1 MLGITAQHFKGG
13 EDEEEVSRVEK
24 ELGGGVQTKAGD
36 RVRRGPVTSDAEGLL
51 VVQGVEGNYYGLNY
65 RRRARDV
72 RRESGGIDEERR
84 EKEEDFEGESW
95 IRSDLLNSDGDGP
108 LGGQM
113 FPRCVACAHERDAPL
128 DLTYPRLKP
137 QTPTVESPC
146 AGADERLARLEEDS
160 TIADATKPRKRS
172 NPEQAG
178 TVEEDSTIADAT
190 KPRTRS
196 NTKATTVPA
205 APKPF
210 KKPAR
215 RAKGAGSSGRW
226 QWCWGMRR
234 RHPAVVLANVPPPPP
249 TEDPAPPVP
258 FPVPLPRPRPRT
270 PDAQAD
276 TADTQPEAPSLDSAI
291 IDGLKIDLAGEEDLL
306 EENPFCVGSY
316 PAPTTAP
323 PAPPAP
329 APAPAAPAPQP
340 APAPALRLSLHI
352 LLLPPRCPLLCG
364 LRPDPTRATSIS
376 PLAPHRSRSPSS
388 RDQATA
394 TTTTRGR
401 EAGEED
407 DEGEAATNRS
417 SPTTNV
423 AMEIFK
429 EEEGAGSKRGK
440 GKAAS
445 KAKSSSVKSKAP
457 AGKTSKTAAAAGTSK
472 AGAAARKSRKAKAK
486 QATEVGPTDADI
498 AFEAAIAGE
507 DETRRRTTTVTP
519 QAQRNAVQFLPTRVV
534 AYLAQ
539 IQTIATD
546 TGTSSKILHQLVG
559 TTVKKPRKTSAW
571 NMWQAKYADDPKAEE
586 DKTEEEGEDEDETA
600 PRKSYNKRSRDAFV
614 EACGDIDPKDTAA
627 VLAHLPEL
635 AEWRKILVEKAVA
648 DARNKGTL
656 RTKIQTEMKPAIQIL
671 HMLLES
677 YNVYGFG
684 YIIDT
689 DGDASFLFGA
699 GENFKEM
706 RGTHNLALKR
716 SVKDYEHIFG
726 EIERRKRGQP
736 ALPPV
741 ALITREEA
749 SKRDIYRQDFSRILA
764 GQLCSKLI
772 ASVDRFAHAAD
783 LLPNPDPK
791 SFRMLWNVKFL
802 DMVWRCRC
810 RIENYPEKL
819 EEQSFL
825 IGSSTA
831 DSRIIRKSTYRAFM
845 PALQEANSGRATANV
860 GPVMAIVG
868 WDDGEYLISPSCAAI
883 DVAFVD
889 EKELLPEE
897 QGEVPLVSTAD
908 SVLFYVRDSP
918 AWQKNNRRRGKGKGK
933 EKEKERKA
941 VSPSPSR
948 FRSPS
953 PPARY
958 PSPRPSVP
966 PQRPPPQS
974 FPSGG
979 FPDRLYPS
987 DNGRWLD
994 TAPPAEPQRYYPGP
1008 GLHDDRAYA
1017 DNRAAPPAAEPP
1029 RYYPGPGRERLV
1041 LYDRGPERDPRRH
1054 DDRFVYDHRP
1064 RDDRFVYDDRVVYR
1078 LPRDDRDDRR
1088 PHDDRFVYDRRPRDD
1103 RDDRRP
1109 HDDRLVYDRRPH
1121 DDRDDRRPHDD
1132 RSSREER
1139 DRAKPTRVDDG
1150 EVAKPVKRARVD
1162 NGEAAGPSNKRQHT
1176 MESQEQ
1182 ATEAVQQ
1189 QTEKPGEALP
1199 FPGRG
1204 VPVPGALPWP
1214 GPYRLRFWV
1223 KTNDT
1228 QEPRGSA
1235 DFYASHFV
1243 GIDQSTTADRC
1254 TYAFD
1259 PDGSWTSIPEWST
1272 PAFAS
1277 PGDEELLANFW
1288 PFSPFSFVAH
1298 KSNLPFWEAGVEFPI
1313 WTHRRNVESELPFW
1327 DAGGV
1332 ESPFWEMQRKLLSF
1346 EGREVTY
1353 LRNQNTKMKL
1363 KVVVPPMT

>member
-1 MLGITAQHFKGG
+1 
-13 EDEEEVSRVEK
+13 
-24 ELGGGVQTKAGD
+24 
-36 RVRRGPVTSDAEGLL
+36 
-51 VVQGVEGNYYGLNY
+51 
-65 RRRARDV
+65 
-72 RRESGGIDEERR
+72 
-84 EKEEDFEGESW
+84 
-95 IRSDLLNSDGDGP
+95 
-108 LGGQM
+108 
-113 FPRCVACAHERDAPL
+113 
-128 DLTYPRLKP
+128 
-137 QTPTVESPC
+137 
-146 AGADERLARLEEDS
+146 
-160 TIADATKPRKRS
+160 
-172 NPEQAG
+172 
-178 TVEEDSTIADAT
+178 
-190 KPRTRS
+190 
-196 NTKATTVPA
+196 
-205 APKPF
+205 
-210 KKPAR
+210 
-215 RAKGAGSSGRW
+215 
-226 QWCWGMRR
+226 
-234 RHPAVVLANVPPPPP
+234 
-249 TEDPAPPVP
+249 
-258 FPVPLPRPRPRT
+258 
-270 PDAQAD
+270 
-276 TADTQPEAPSLDSAI
+276 
-291 IDGLKIDLAGEEDLL
+291 
-306 EENPFCVGSY
+306 
-316 PAPTTAP
+316 
-323 PAPPAP
+323 
-329 APAPAAPAPQP
+329 
-340 APAPALRLSLHI
+340 
-352 LLLPPRCPLLCG
+352 
-364 LRPDPTRATSIS
+364 
-376 PLAPHRSRSPSS
+376 
-388 RDQATA
+388 
-394 TTTTRGR
+394 
-401 EAGEED
+401 
-407 DEGEAATNRS
+407 
-417 SPTTNV
+417 
-423 AMEIFK
+423 MEIFK

-440 GKAAS
+440 GKAVS
-445 KAKSSSVKSKAP
+445 KAKSSSVKSKVP
-457 AGKTSKTAAAAGTSK
+457 AGKTSKTAAAAGASK

-486 QATEVGPTDADI
+486 QAA
-498 AFEAAIAGE
+498 E
-507 DETRRRTTTVTP
+507 DEDEEADDDGHPSGAKKCGPIPADTRRRVLD
-519 QAQRNAVQFLPTRVV
+519 AHK

-539 IQTIATD
+539 IQMIATD

-571 NMWQAKYADDPKAEE
+571 NTWQAKYADEHPKAEE
-586 DKTEEEGEDEDETA
+586 DKTEEEGEDKDETA

-635 AEWRKILVEKAVA
+635 AEWRKIL
-648 DARNKGTL
+648 
-656 RTKIQTEMKPAIQIL
+656 TEMKPAIQIL

-716 SVKDYEHIFG
+716 NVKDYEHIFG
-726 EIERRKRGQP
+726 EIERHKRGQP

-749 SKRDIYRQDFSRILA
+749 SKRDIYRQNFSRILA
-764 GQLCSKLI
+764 GQLY
-772 ASVDRFAHAAD
+772 RFAHAAD

-802 DMVWRCRC
+802 DMVWCCRC

-819 EEQSFL
+819 EEQSFV
-825 IGSSTA
+825 IGLSTA
-831 DSRIIRKSTYRAFM
+831 DSRIIRESTYRAFM

-868 WDDGEYLISPSCAAI
+868 WDDGEYLILPSCAAI

-918 AWQKNNRRRGKGKGK
+918 AWQKTIGSAAKVAQRRGKGKGK

-941 VSPSPSR
+941 GVSLTESFPFPITPCMVPFASTQCSPLA
-948 FRSPS
+948 
-953 PPARY
+953 PAA
-958 PSPRPSVP
+958 
-966 PQRPPPQS
+966 QS

-979 FPDRLYPS
+979 FF

-994 TAPPAEPQRYYPGP
+994 TAPPAEPQHYYPGP

-1017 DNRAAPPAAEPP
+1017 NNRAAPPATEPP
-1029 RYYPGPGRERLV
+1029 RYYPGPGCESLA
-1041 LYDRGPERDPRRH
+1041 LDGGPERDPRRH
-1054 DDRFVYDHRP
+1054 DDRFVYHHRP

-1078 LPRDDRDDRR
+1078 LPRDDHDDRR

-1103 RDDRRP
+1103 RGRRR
-1109 HDDRLVYDRRPH
+1109 DDRLVYDRRPH

-1139 DRAKPTRVDDG
+1139 DCAKPTSRRWRG
-1150 EVAKPVKRARVD
+1150 GKPVKRARVD
-1162 NGEAAGPSNKRQHT
+1162 DGEAAGPSNKRQHT

-1199 FPGRG
+1199 FPSRG

-1228 QEPRGSA
+1228 QEPRGSP

-1243 GIDQSTTADRC
+1243 GTDQSTTADRC
-1254 TYAFD
+1254 TYAFN

-1277 PGDEELLANFW
+1277 PGDEECY
-1288 PFSPFSFVAH
+1288 
-1298 KSNLPFWEAGVEFPI
+1298 
-1313 WTHRRNVESELPFW
+1313 
-1327 DAGGV
+1327 
-1332 ESPFWEMQRKLLSF
+1332 QRA
-1346 EGREVTY
+1346 REIMA
-1353 LRNQNTKMKL
+1353 L
-1363 KVVVPPMT
+1363 